1 MISEALEA
9 VEIVIW
15 GAVISFGILAALTAF
30 LIIALGYWTGVL
42 AVWVG
47 RRIADRIHPAPPA
60 PEPEADDEPEPEL
73 DDDLYAHWDAWNAE
87 PREEKP

>member
-30 LIIALGYWTGVL
+30 LIIALGYWTGVF
-42 AVWVG
+42 AIWAG
-47 RRIADRIHPAPPA
+47 RRIAGRIHPQPPA
-60 PEPEADDEPEPEL
+60 DLEADDDQLFDACE
-73 DDDLYAHWDAWNAE
+73 AAWNADT
-87 PREEKP
+87 RKEKP